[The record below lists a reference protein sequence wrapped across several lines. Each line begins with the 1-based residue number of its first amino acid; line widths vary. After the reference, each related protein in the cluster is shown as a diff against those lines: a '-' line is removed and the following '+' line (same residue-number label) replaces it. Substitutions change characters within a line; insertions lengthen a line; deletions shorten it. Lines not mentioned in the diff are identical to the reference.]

1 MCIYISK
8 LSKKKAST
16 ETFLLYNVNVFVN
29 IHPRS
34 RGNLPL
40 LDNPAKS
47 LQ

>member
-16 ETFLLYNVNVFVN
+16 ETFLLYNVVFIN
-29 IHPRS
+29 IHPHS
-34 RGNLPL
+34 KGNLPL
-40 LDNPAKS
+40 LDNLAKS